1 MKKYIFF
8 TAVFKWIVP
17 TIIFLLGYQLYHYGM
32 ELEENV
38 PTKSLFSIGAVAIFL
53 FGLYLM
59 FEASLESIILFF
71 WRLMFLLGVSF
82 GLYFLYELIRL
93 NWEGMKWGLL
103 YIPSFTLWI
112 ILGTSLEY
120 LREVQKNKK
129 AL

>member
-17 TIIFLLGYQLYHYGM
+17 IAIFVLGYQLYHYGM
-32 ELEENV
+32 ELEENI

-59 FEASLESIILFF
+59 FEASLQEIIQFFAKTFLF
-71 WRLMFLLGVSF
+71 LGFCF
-82 GLYFLYELIRL
+82 GMYFLYQLFVEWSWDNAKL
-93 NWEGMKWGLL
+93 GLF

-112 ILGTSLEY
+112 LLEYSLEF
-120 LREVQKNKK
+120 LKFKNKK
-129 AL
+129 PSL